1 MFFVLSP
8 APEKKKNRSTQSN
21 KTESGDFYVVHVP
34 ADRGR
39 LGVERRS
46 GFLALFSFVSLN
58 KTPRPQAQRK
68 AQVTQGHPM
77 AGSVL
82 RSPTALP
89 APLEKTQP
97 EAPKGTKRIAETS
110 VLCMLGSW
118 VGVGGRSAFLA
129 LFLFVSSNKL
139 RNAPA

>member
-1 MFFVLSP
+1 M
-8 APEKKKNRSTQSN
+8 
-21 KTESGDFYVVHVP
+21 HVP

-39 LGVERRS
+39 LGVEGRS

-68 AQVTQGHPM
+68 AQVTQVHPM
-77 AGSVL
+77 AGGTL
-82 RSPTALP
+82 RSPTP
-89 APLEKTQP
+89 FVRSPEKTQP
-97 EAPKGTKRIAETS
+97 EAPEATKRIAETS